1 MYYQHMTF
9 FIYKSA
15 LHYYFV
21 VNISYHFIHHLMFEL
36 EKFMFS
42 IYKCDTWNLSDLLR
56 FIKLICDVCKDG
68 E

>member
-1 MYYQHMTF
+1 MYYQYMTF

-21 VNISYHFIHHLMFEL
+21 VNISYHFIHHLLFEL

-42 IYKCDTWNLSDLLR
+42 IYKCDT
-56 FIKLICDVCKDG
+56 
-68 E
+68 